1 MRRGRRAK
9 GKMPLKLLQRRAKD
23 LIGVV
28 LARGGKVL
36 GYSIRRA
43 KHRRSR

>member
-1 MRRGRRAK
+1 MRRGRRK
-9 GKMPLKLLQRRAKD
+9 GKMPLKLLQRRARD

-43 KHRRSR
+43 KHKRSR